1 MFKVYVNGPAHFFFY
16 TVKMTADY
24 SNFPIQ
30 VVIVDEAMAA
40 DKDFIAKKAHGKF
53 PFMET
58 PDGTIIR
65 ESTAIAGFIA
75 RTAGN

>member
-1 MFKVYVNGPAHFFFY
+1 MYKVYVNGPAHFFFY
-16 TVKMTADY
+16 NVKMTADY

-40 DKDFIAKKAHGKF
+40 DKDFQAKKSTGQF
-53 PFMET
+53 PFLET
-58 PDGTIIR
+58 PTGEFVR
-65 ESTAIAGFIA
+65 ESTAIAAFIA